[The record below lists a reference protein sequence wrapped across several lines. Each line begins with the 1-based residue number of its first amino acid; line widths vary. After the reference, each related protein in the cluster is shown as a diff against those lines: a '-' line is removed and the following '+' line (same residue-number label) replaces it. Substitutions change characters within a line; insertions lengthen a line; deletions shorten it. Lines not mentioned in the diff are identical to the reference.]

1 MFVAMPTAS
10 STPNKRPLFVIFITV
25 FIDLVGFG
33 MIIPLSPFLAQKF
46 GADSFQVGLL
56 MAIYSAFQFLFSPFW
71 GRISDRIGRRPV
83 LLVSLFGA
91 AVSHL
96 VFGIAGSL
104 TLLFVARAFAGLFG
118 ANISTAMAY
127 IADVTGEKERSK
139 GMGLIG
145 AAFGLGFVCGPAIGG
160 LIAVYNPEY
169 VALAAAAICF
179 ANFILAFFVLKESLS
194 PEIRARLKKRGSRMA
209 SLIRAFRQPILN
221 SLLGVSFLTSFGL
234 SCMEASLFLYVKDIF
249 GWSLQLASFG
259 FAYVGIAMAFNQGF
273 LVRRLLPK
281 YGEPP
286 LLFVGTLL
294 FGVSLVLTGAASEV
308 WMLAVTMTMLALGSG
323 FVNPSVHGSVSLLS
337 DEDQQGEAMGVVQ
350 SLSALARILGPPI
363 GGYMYAAYAPS
374 APFYFGGFTALLAFG
389 VIAVQYRRLPSAAK
403 VDGARGSVGS
413 DGRGNGTGVGS
424 GAKNAPKL
432 RGDGTANDRHELVPG
447 EIGRYQ
453 LQNIAS
459 NELPY
464 VFVNLEACELEIPA
478 DDKWMFKKLV
488 TVAPAELLAK
498 LPTLSSD
505 KQYPVLLIDQNG
517 SLSKR
522 ASRDLTIAG
531 YMNVFVVAGGLTGFS
546 KDLG

>member
-10 STPNKRPLFVIFITV
+10 SNPVSNKRPLFVIFITV

-56 MAIYSAFQFLFSPFW
+56 MAAYSGFQFLFSPFW
-71 GRISDRIGRRPV
+71 GRMSDRIGRRPV
-83 LLVSLFGA
+83 LLISLFGSA
-91 AVSHL
+91 ASHL

-104 TLLFVARAFAGLFG
+104 NLLFIARAFAGMFG

-145 AAFGLGFVCGPAIGG
+145 AAFGLGFVCGPALGG
-160 LIAVYNPEY
+160 IIAIYKPEY
-169 VALAAAAICF
+169 VAFVASAICF
-179 ANFILAFFVLKESLS
+179 ANFIMAYFVLNESLS
-194 PEIRARLKKRGSRMA
+194 PEIRARLKKRASRVA
-209 SLIRAFRQPILN
+209 SLLRAFRQPILN

-234 SCMEASLFLYVKDIF
+234 SCMEASLFLFVKDIF

-286 LLFVGTLL
+286 LLFAGTLL
-294 FGVSLVLTGAASEV
+294 FGLALILTGAASHV
-308 WMLAVTMTMLALGSG
+308 WMLGISMTMLALGSG
-323 FVNPSVHGSVSLLS
+323 FVNPSVNGSVSLLS
-337 DEDQQGEAMGVVQ
+337 DKDQQGEAMGVVQ

-374 APFYFGGFTALLAFG
+374 APFYFGGFTALLAF
-389 VIAVQYRRLPSAAK
+389 VVVTVQFRKLPSAAK
-403 VDGARGSVGS
+403 
-413 DGRGNGTGVGS
+413 TGVGPKS
-424 GAKNAPKL
+424 RVASKL
-432 RGDGTANDRHELVPG
+432 RGDGTISDRHELQPG
-447 EIGRYQ
+447 ELGRYQ

-459 NELPY
+459 NSLPY
-464 VFVNLEACELEIPA
+464 VFVNLESSPLVIPSQ
-478 DDKWMFKKLV
+478 DGWMFKKLV
-488 TVAPAELLAK
+488 AISPRELLEK
-498 LPTLSSD
+498 LPDLSAD
-505 KQYPVLLIDQNG
+505 KQYPVLLIDRNG
-517 SLSKR
+517 ALSQK
-522 ASRDLTIAG
+522 ASRQLTIAG
-531 YMNVFVVAGGLTGFS
+531 YMNVFIVAGGLEGFV